1 MVQVERIRRVY
12 TVVEGA
18 QLNNRQAI
26 VDLNVSTV
34 AELPEMNAIADGIRV
49 LPNSIANITQTGE
62 WYKLDDDG
70 KWYNQDG
77 SGEA

>member
-1 MVQVERIRRVY
+1 MVSIEKIRKVY
-12 TVVEGA
+12 AVAKGV
-18 QLNNRQAI
+18 QQAK

-34 AELPEMNAIADGIRV
+34 AELPEMYAVVDGIRV

-62 WYKLDDDG
+62 WYKLDNDG
-70 KWYNQDG
+70 NWYNQDG

>member
-12 TVVEGA
+12 AVAEGA
-18 QLNNRQAI
+18 QQAI

-70 KWYNQDG
+70 KWYACDG
-77 SGEA
+77 TGEAS

>member
-1 MVQVERIRRVY
+1 MVQVERIRRFY

>member
-1 MVQVERIRRVY
+1 MVQVERIRRFY
-12 TVVEGA
+12 AVVEGA
-18 QLNNRQAI
+18 QQAI

-34 AELPEMNAIADGIRV
+34 AELPEKNAIADGIRV
-49 LPNSIANITQTGE
+49 LPNSIASITQTGA

-70 KWYNQDG
+70 NWYNQDG

>member
-12 TVVEGA
+12 AVVEGA
-18 QLNNRQAI
+18 QQAI

-62 WYKLDDDG
+62 WYKLDNDG
-70 KWYNQDG
+70 NWYNQDG

>member
-18 QLNNRQAI
+18 QQAI

-70 KWYNQDG
+70 KWYACDG
-77 SGEA
+77 TGEAS